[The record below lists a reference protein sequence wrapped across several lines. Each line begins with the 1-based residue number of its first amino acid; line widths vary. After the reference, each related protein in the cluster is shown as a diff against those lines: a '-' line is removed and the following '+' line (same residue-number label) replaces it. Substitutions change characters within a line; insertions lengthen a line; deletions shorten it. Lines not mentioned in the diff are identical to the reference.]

1 LLHQLTMKSTHP
13 SSRPRGHALLLGLT
27 GAQQGAVFALHGR
40 TVELGRDP
48 DVQVSLDDDAV
59 SSHHARLVHRPDG
72 TYLIDGGGGSGT
84 FVNEHRIEEPRKLA
98 DGDHVRV
105 GNSVLKFSLVDEL
118 EERALTRLYEL
129 TVRDPLTS
137 AYNRRYLMT
146 HLRSELAFAARHEM
160 WVSLLLVDIDRFK
173 LVNDNFGHVVG
184 DVVLQLVAGTMQRLL
199 RPYDALC
206 RYGGEEFV
214 IVARNTSLRNAEILA
229 QRLRRQVERLRFD
242 VDGSPRSVTVSI
254 GVAAVR
260 PEPGFDETL
269 ALLGAADRAL
279 YAAKAAGRNAVRSA
293 ALTPSA
299 LPLEPRAPRLN

>member
-1 LLHQLTMKSTHP
+1 
-13 SSRPRGHALLLGLT
+13 
-27 GAQQGAVFALHGR
+27 
-40 TVELGRDP
+40 
-48 DVQVSLDDDAV
+48 
-59 SSHHARLVHRPDG
+59 
-72 TYLIDGGGGSGT
+72 
-84 FVNEHRIEEPRKLA
+84 
-98 DGDHVRV
+98 
-105 GNSVLKFSLVDEL
+105 
-118 EERALTRLYEL
+118 
-129 TVRDPLTS
+129 
-137 AYNRRYLMT
+137 
-146 HLRSELAFAARHEM
+146 M